1 MLRNNKSLLLD
12 EHFAAVEEAREESVL
27 ILRNFYKSEEIFLD
41 MFEDEYR
48 QMIENKLNFEFI
60 ISDASLLLP
69 PTGTPLTY
77 IDIRSV
83 IIFHESL
90 KRTFAKFYVVD
101 VLTKKAHTTRAFSW
115 FKAPLLTLHQQTP
128 VKYSVLNVKVVV
140 AAFNQELAVLG
151 TFSVS
156 RFKL

>member
-1 MLRNNKSLLLD
+1 M
-12 EHFAAVEEAREESVL
+12 EEAREEGVL

-48 QMIENKLNFEFI
+48 QMIEKKLNFEFI

-69 PTGTPLTY
+69 PTGTPLTG

-83 IIFHESL
+83 IMFRESF

-101 VLTKKAHTTRAFSW
+101 VLTKKAHTTRAFTW
-115 FKAPLLTLHQQTP
+115 FKAPLLTLHQQT
-128 VKYSVLNVKVVV
+128 
-140 AAFNQELAVLG
+140 
-151 TFSVS
+151 
-156 RFKL
+156 

>member
-1 MLRNNKSLLLD
+1 
-12 EHFAAVEEAREESVL
+12 VEEAREEGVP

-41 MFEDEYR
+41 IFKDEYR
-48 QMIENKLNFEFI
+48 QMIEKKLI

-69 PTGTPLTY
+69 PTGTPLTG
-77 IDIRSV
+77 IDIRSA

-115 FKAPLLTLHQQTP
+115 FKALLLTLHQQTP